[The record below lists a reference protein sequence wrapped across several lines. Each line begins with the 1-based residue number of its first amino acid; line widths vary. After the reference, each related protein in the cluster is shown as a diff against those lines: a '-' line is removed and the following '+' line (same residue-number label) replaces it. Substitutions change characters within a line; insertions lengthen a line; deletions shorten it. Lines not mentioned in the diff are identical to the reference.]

1 MKGES
6 MKKKVRLIASDLDGT
21 LLDEQKQVSARNQA
35 ALQKAAEQGILFV
48 PATGRIYSAIP
59 EAVAGLAFVR
69 YMITVNGSGV
79 YDRAEEKML
88 FEAKIPKEEAIRLF
102 QFIRR
107 YGTLFDCYME
117 GHGYMERR
125 YYERIDEYW
134 IEALRPMVRA
144 TRTPVEDLPAYV
156 REHGDVQKVQMVF
169 QDMQL
174 RARAFRELA
183 KAFPDMLATSSIE
196 NNIEINIWEA
206 NKGYA
211 FTRLCGLLGI
221 DTAETVAFGDG
232 GNDVTL
238 LEAAGT
244 GVAMA
249 NACEEAKA
257 AADAVTLSNSED
269 GIAEYLEKYVL

>member
-1 MKGES
+1 MYGLSEREFRPLRGE
-6 MKKKVRLIASDLDGT
+6 L
-21 LLDEQKQVSARNQA
+21 
-35 ALQKAAEQGILFV
+35 
-48 PATGRIYSAIP
+48 
-59 EAVAGLAFVR
+59 
-69 YMITVNGSGV
+69 
-79 YDRAEEKML
+79 
-88 FEAKIPKEEAIRLF
+88 
-102 QFIRR
+102 
-107 YGTLFDCYME
+107 
-117 GHGYMERR
+117 
-125 YYERIDEYW
+125 
-134 IEALRPMVRA
+134 
-144 TRTPVEDLPAYV
+144 
-156 REHGDVQKVQMVF
+156 QMVF